1 MKLLH
6 GDCLEIMRTI
16 PDKSVDFILCDPPY
30 GSTNLKWDCVIDFS
44 KMWQQ
49 LNRIAK
55 PGAAIVLFGSE
66 PFSSLLRVS
75 NLKNFKYD
83 WLWDK
88 KSAGNFMV
96 AKYQPLKTF
105 ENISVFGVG
114 DKVRYFPQLRGGF
127 ENRTHEKPNAKKS
140 DLLKGIKS
148 GAFYK
153 TEKNKPGS
161 TRYPKALIE
170 LSKQSTECRNAT
182 ALHPTQKPV
191 ELLEYLIQTYTL
203 PGETVL
209 DFTMGVGSTGV
220 AAVNAGR
227 DFIGIEL
234 DKKYFDIARERIA
247 AAENGKREN
256 MALCG

>member
-1 MKLLH
+1 MRLLN
-6 GDCLEIMRTI
+6 GDCLELLRTI
-16 PDKSVDFILCDPPY
+16 PDNSVDLVLCDPPY
-30 GSTNLKWDCVIDFS
+30 GTTNCKWDAVINFE
-44 KMWQQ
+44 KMWAQ

-66 PFSSLLRVS
+66 PFSSALRMS
-75 NLKNFKYD
+75 NLKNYKYD

-105 ENISVFGVG
+105 ENISVFGTG
-114 DKVRYFPQLRGGF
+114 EKIHYYPQLRGGF

-140 DLLKGIKS
+140 DLLSGIKS
-148 GAFYK
+148 GHFFK

-161 TRYPKALIE
+161 TRYPKAILE
-170 LSKQSTECRNAT
+170 LSKQQTERRNAT
-182 ALHPTQKPV
+182 AQHPTQKPV
-191 ELLEYLIQTYTL
+191 ELLEYLIKTYTQ
-203 PGETVL
+203 PGELVI

-220 AAVNAGR
+220 AAVNTSR

-234 DKKYFDIARERIA
+234 DKKYFDIAAERIA
-247 AAENGKREN
+247 AAESSKREKLP
-256 MALCG
+256 LCG